1 MTKYEICTLSLIVKE
16 KGKPIYDEQA
26 TIIEM
31 TDEAVGPFIRLKQCN
46 DDSKIGEIQL
56 DPAEWNTIKQ
66 AVETMIRICNDEQQ
80 NSYDSTDATK

>member
-1 MTKYEICTLSLIVKE
+1 MTQYEISTLSLIVKP

-31 TDEAVGPFIRLKQCN
+31 TDEAAGPFIRLKQCH

-56 DPAEWNTIKQ
+56 DPAEWTTIKQ
-66 AVETMIRICNDEQQ
+66 AVDTMIEICNDEQK
-80 NSYDSTDATK
+80 NSYDERAI

>member
-1 MTKYEICTLSLIVKE
+1 MVKP

-31 TDEAVGPFIRLKQCN
+31 TDEAAGPFIKLKQCH

-56 DPAEWNTIKQ
+56 DPAEWTTIKQ

-80 NSYDSTDATK
+80 NRYDNDN